1 MANPVITDQNEAA
14 AEALSATVDT
24 GTGIKHQTL
33 DADDTSSPSAFA
45 QLMNMEH
52 KIMKLLATAAQ
63 GAAIWLESGLN
74 VGVYAVTFMIAT
86 T

>member
-33 DADDTSSPSAFA
+33 VRTTP
-45 QLMNMEH
+45 
-52 KIMKLLATAAQ
+52 AAHRR
-63 GAAIWLESGLN
+63 LRN
-74 VGVYAVTFMIAT
+74 
-86 T
+86 